1 MSSAFTLTL
10 SVPPETPVTAAIH
23 IYAFAMGLLG
33 YSIMKIFGTL
43 EYYAFHPDATFQTM
57 STKHKLYVVFEVLQ
71 CVIFVAMALALG
83 GLTATLD
90 LEEVFA
96 RDVPE
101 NIQFDWLGNF
111 LVLVAAVGPV
121 VVWKCAPEARS
132 VRIIDDD

>member
-1 MSSAFTLTL
+1 VGVYIPPLSLTAL
-10 SVPPETPVTAAIH
+10 PAR
-23 IYAFAMGLLG
+23 FARR
-33 YSIMKIFGTL
+33 
-43 EYYAFHPDATFQTM
+43 YYAFHPGATFQTM

-101 NIQFDWLGNF
+101 NIQFDWLGN
-111 LVLVAAVGPV
+111 VSARDSP
-121 VVWKCAPEARS
+121 APS
-132 VRIIDDD
+132 LGS